1 MIKSALPINDRKREM
16 IRNLSYF
23 MVLVFVTI
31 LESGCAVHPS
41 VIPEPA
47 FSESPYRELDS
58 LKEGTI
64 LHLPTGI
71 EVTKEQMFRV
81 LSGARVIYV
90 GETHTNIKDHQVEL
104 EILKGLAERFPGQVA
119 VGMEMFQRP
128 SQKQLD
134 RWSRGEL
141 DEKVFMEEWFAN
153 WDQSYN
159 YYRDILRYVRDHKIP
174 LVALNAREG
183 LVRTVMEKGTDGLSD
198 ELKEELPEMDRTD
211 PYHRSSL
218 VAVFGGH
225 AHGKQ
230 GFERFYQTM
239 LIWDETMAQSAADY
253 LSSPEGKIKKMVV
266 FTGGFH
272 VNYAFG
278 VPKRVFR
285 RLPEPYMIIL
295 PYTSVIPED
304 RKRILMDVQPV
315 SIPLYLADFIWAV
328 GYEDLEDQFVH
339 LGVQIEGT
347 EKGVTVLRVMPD
359 STALRAGILEGDI
372 ILSFDGQ
379 SLAKP
384 FDLTHLMSFKQAG
397 DRASLRILR
406 GGQTIDLEAN
416 FSTNLKAQ

>member
-1 MIKSALPINDRKREM
+1 MIRPACSFIALPI
-16 IRNLSYF
+16 LF
-23 MVLVFVTI
+23 VLA
-31 LESGCAVHPS
+31 SGCAVHPP
-41 VIPEPA
+41 VISEPD
-47 FSESPYRELDS
+47 FSESPYRELDT

-81 LSGARVIYV
+81 LSGARIVYV

-104 EILKGLAERFPGQVA
+104 EVLKGLSERFPGQVA

-141 DEKVFMEEWFAN
+141 DEKAFMEEWLTN

-159 YYRDILRYVRDHKIP
+159 YYRDILRYIRDHKIP

-183 LVRTVMEKGTDGLSD
+183 LVRTVMEKGTEGLSD
-198 ELKEELPEMDRTD
+198 DLKKELPKMDRTD
-211 PYHRSSL
+211 LYHRSSL
-218 VAVFGGH
+218 ESVFGGH
-225 AHGKQ
+225 AHGKE

-253 LSSPEGKIKKMVV
+253 LSSSEGKTKKMVV

-272 VNYAFG
+272 VNYGFG
-278 VPKRVFR
+278 VPRRVFR
-285 RLPEPYMIIL
+285 RLPEPYAIVM
-295 PYTSVIPED
+295 PYTAEIPD
-304 RKRILMDVQPV
+304 NRKKLLMDVKPV

-328 GYEDLEDQFVH
+328 GYADLEDQIVH

-347 EKGVTVLRVMPD
+347 EKGVSVRRVMPD
-359 STALRAGILEGDI
+359 STASKAGIREGDI
-372 ILSFDGQ
+372 IRSFDGQ
-379 SLAKP
+379 SILKP
-384 FDLTHLMSFKQAG
+384 FDLTHLMSFKKAG
-397 DRASLRILR
+397 DRAALQILR
-406 GGQTIDLEAN
+406 GDQTIDLEAT
-416 FSTNLKAQ
+416 FASDIKAQ